1 MPLLSVSDLTLH
13 LNNRAI
19 IENINFSVEKAN
31 ILTIIGPSGSGKSS
45 MLRCINRL
53 YEPTAGQI
61 MLNGQDIN
69 TLLPT
74 DLRRKIGMIFQKTA
88 VFDGTV
94 AENLS
99 YGPRLCGQNLAE
111 SELRELM
118 NAVDLDEKLLE
129 RPASELSGGQEQRLS
144 IARALAN
151 RPEVLLLDEPTSA
164 LDPATVN
171 HVEQSLLRV
180 RNEHGLTLIWVSHD
194 IEQARRVAD
203 HVLLLEQGKV
213 IRIDTVAAMLDEEN
227 GDKHAL
233 AFAHGQSSEDQT

>member
-1 MPLLSVSDLTLH
+1 MPLLSVSDLTLR

-31 ILTIIGPSGSGKSS
+31 ILAIIGPSGGGKSS
-45 MLRCINRL
+45 ILRCINRL
-53 YEPTAGQI
+53 FEPTVGQI
-61 MLNGQDIN
+61 KLNSQGIN

-99 YGPRLCGQNLAE
+99 YGPRLRGQNLTK
-111 SELRELM
+111 SELCDLM

-164 LDPATVN
+164 LDPATIH
-171 HVEQSLLRV
+171 HVEQSLLRA
-180 RNEHGLTLIWVSHD
+180 RDERGLTLIWVSHD

-203 HVLLLEQGKV
+203 HVLLLERGKV
-213 IRIDTVAAMLDEEN
+213 IRIDTVDAMLDEEN
-227 GDKHAL
+227 GDKRAL
-233 AFAHGQSSEDQT
+233 AFAHGQSSEDQI